1 MWTRMLCRPMLVFT
15 CNAIASVLLRP
26 EQKQPDTPF
35 ERYCFVVG
43 ESGTRGGIGSRQS
56 RFPRLVLPV
65 SRVLL
70 ASLQPVLL

>member
-1 MWTRMLCRPMLVFT
+1 MLCRPMLVFT